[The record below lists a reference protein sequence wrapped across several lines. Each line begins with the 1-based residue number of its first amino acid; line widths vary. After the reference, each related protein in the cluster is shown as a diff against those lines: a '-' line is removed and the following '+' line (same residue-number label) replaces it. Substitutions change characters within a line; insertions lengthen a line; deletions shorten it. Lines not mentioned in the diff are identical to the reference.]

1 MHYNQRPMWFVFGS
15 TRPII
20 LNIFQYFQKK
30 IIKICFLH
38 SFFQLAPPP
47 TALQNFEYHW
57 KHIKT
62 FYEMNAVT
70 PKIHI
75 ENTNLPMHLDD
86 MLKLL
91 IDEDRE
97 QCQIIAANEQNPID
111 TNKVRLNGPCLE
123 FVLANRPFDLLT
135 DIGLA
140 DSPPGASVCIIN
152 WMRRFLTCL
161 ERPKLSHKSIL
172 QPVQVGFSMKSA
184 CLSEKINN
192 LPPHFT

>member
-1 MHYNQRPMWFVFGS
+1 
-15 TRPII
+15 
-20 LNIFQYFQKK
+20 
-30 IIKICFLH
+30 
-38 SFFQLAPPP
+38 
-47 TALQNFEYHW
+47 
-57 KHIKT
+57 
-62 FYEMNAVT
+62 MNAVT

-97 QCQIIAANEQNPID
+97 QCQLTAATEQTPVD
-111 TNKVRLNGPCLE
+111 TSKVKLNGPCLE

-161 ERPKLSHKSIL
+161 EQPKLSHKSIL
-172 QPVQVGFSMKSA
+172 QPVQVGFQCGNLFFAVFQSFLA
-184 CLSEKINN
+184 VENFATEKIII
-192 LPPHFT
+192 FTEEIFFY